1 MRTHSRFSIFITC
14 LLVATPVAAQTYT
27 TCNPLTS
34 GSCPANPA
42 LGRAVNIDF
51 TEGPSDSFSPQGNPT
66 YDSNGATFTVAK
78 PGDSPQVTSKWY
90 IMFGHVEV
98 QLKPAGGVGIV
109 SSAVLQS
116 DALDEIDWEW
126 IGGDSNQV
134 QSNYFSKGQTTTYNR
149 GAFHPDPN
157 NQASFRTYTIDWTAD
172 QIAWQIDGK
181 TVRTLTPEAAQGQY
195 PQTPMM
201 VKLGAWSGGDSANE
215 PGTIAWAG
223 GPTVYGNGPFSM
235 TVKSVAITDYS
246 TGTQYSYSGTSGTWQ
261 SIQSQGGKINSSG
274 GKAVAAADSGSISS
288 TSDAAPLPFSGTHR
302 KEEDAVTT
310 RANVYPW
317 VATTMATS
325 TTAPTSY
332 PNLPSGYQTDQVVPP
347 TSSPLAASGASP
359 ADGGLET
366 VTAYDQR
373 GFPTAIVQ
381 AKGVS
386 KQYNDQ
392 GFLITDSS
400 TLAARASP
408 TAGYSDGEIGVIAA
422 AKVNNKASATESAAG
437 KGESFTRDWQDFLGH
452 GIFATDGEEWAASR
466 QLLRPFFAQSRV
478 RDLDIFETHVQ
489 QLLLLIK
496 GQGKEIDISE
506 LFYGYTLD
514 AATDFLLGRSVGS
527 LGNADAQFARAFGD
541 VQRIQNI
548 RQRAGPFQVLVPLK
562 KFWEGLKVM
571 DAFIEPFVQDALNHS
586 PEELDEKETKSGSG
600 STWLQSVARFTRD
613 RKVIRDQIVNILLAG
628 RDTTA
633 GTLSFLFKELSAHP
647 IAYSK
652 LRREIVEK
660 VGAGQAPTY
669 DDLKNMPYLQHCISE
684 TLRLYPSVPFNMR
697 IALKDTTLPRGGGHD
712 GLSRVGIKKD
722 TIIGYAPR
730 HLHLN
735 PNMYP
740 AASASSPPVQDFCP
754 ERWETWTPRPW
765 QYIPFNGGPRICIGQ
780 QFALTEIG
788 YTTVRIV
795 QKFDRLEKYWGVGD
809 DLEKSE
815 IVLSPATGVKVG
827 FYSRVD

>member
-1 MRTHSRFSIFITC
+1 MRTQSGYSIFITC
-14 LLVATPVAAQTYT
+14 LLAATPVAAQTYT

-34 GSCPANPA
+34 GSCPADPA
-42 LGRAVNIDF
+42 LGRAVDIDF
-51 TEGPSDSFSPQGNPT
+51 TEGPSDSFTPQGNPT

-90 IMFGHVEV
+90 IMFGRVEV

-261 SIQSQGGKINSSG
+261 SIQSQGGKINSGG

-302 KEEDAVTT
+302 KEDDAVTT

-332 PNLPSGYQTDQVVPP
+332 PNLPSGYKTDQVVPP

-373 GFPTAIVQ
+373 GFPTVIVQ
-381 AKGVS
+381 AKGAS

-392 GFLITDSS
+392 GFLITDSP
-400 TLAARASP
+400 TLAALASP

-422 AKVNNKASATESAAG
+422 AKVNNKSSATESAAV
-437 KGESFTRDWQDFLGH
+437 
-452 GIFATDGEEWAASR
+452 SR
-466 QLLRPFFAQSRV
+466 Q
-478 RDLDIFETHVQ
+478 DLT
-489 QLLLLIK
+489 QLYLVAVGASVAL
-496 GQGKEIDISE
+496 
-506 LFYGYTLD
+506 
-514 AATDFLLGRSVGS
+514 AATL
-527 LGNADAQFARAFGD
+527 
-541 VQRIQNI
+541 
-548 RQRAGPFQVLVPLK
+548 
-562 KFWEGLKVM
+562 
-571 DAFIEPFVQDALNHS
+571 AL
-586 PEELDEKETKSGSG
+586 
-600 STWLQSVARFTRD
+600 
-613 RKVIRDQIVNILLAG
+613 
-628 RDTTA
+628 
-633 GTLSFLFKELSAHP
+633 
-647 IAYSK
+647 
-652 LRREIVEK
+652 
-660 VGAGQAPTY
+660 
-669 DDLKNMPYLQHCISE
+669 
-684 TLRLYPSVPFNMR
+684 
-697 IALKDTTLPRGGGHD
+697 
-712 GLSRVGIKKD
+712 
-722 TIIGYAPR
+722 
-730 HLHLN
+730 
-735 PNMYP
+735 
-740 AASASSPPVQDFCP
+740 
-754 ERWETWTPRPW
+754 
-765 QYIPFNGGPRICIGQ
+765 
-780 QFALTEIG
+780 
-788 YTTVRIV
+788 
-795 QKFDRLEKYWGVGD
+795 
-809 DLEKSE
+809 
-815 IVLSPATGVKVG
+815 
-827 FYSRVD
+827 

>member
-1 MRTHSRFSIFITC
+1 MRTQSGYSIFITC
-14 LLVATPVAAQTYT
+14 LLAATPVAAQTYT

-34 GSCPANPA
+34 GSCPADPA
-42 LGRAVNIDF
+42 LGRAVDIDF
-51 TEGPSDSFSPQGNPT
+51 TEGPSDSFTPQGNPT

-90 IMFGHVEV
+90 IMFGRVEV

-261 SIQSQGGKINSSG
+261 SIQSQGGKINSGG

-302 KEEDAVTT
+302 KEDDAVTT

-332 PNLPSGYQTDQVVPP
+332 PNLPSGYKTDQVVPP

-373 GFPTAIVQ
+373 GFPTVIVQ
-381 AKGVS
+381 AKGAS

-392 GFLITDSS
+392 GFLITDSP
-400 TLAARASP
+400 TLAALASP

-422 AKVNNKASATESAAG
+422 AKG

-466 QLLRPFFAQSRV
+466 QLLRPFFAQNRV

-489 QLLLLIK
+489 ELLLLMK

-571 DAFIEPFVQDALNHS
+571 DAFIEPFVQDALNHT
-586 PEELDEKETKSGSG
+586 PEELDEKETESSSG

-613 RKVIRDQIVNILLAG
+613 PKVIRDQIVNILLAG

-647 IAYSK
+647 VAYFK
-652 LRREIVEK
+652 LRREILEK
-660 VGAGQAPTY
+660 VGGSQAPTY

-740 AASASSPPVQDFCP
+740 AASASSPPVQAFCP

-809 DLEKSE
+809 DMVKSE
-815 IVLSPATGVKVG
+815 IVLSPATGVRVG
-827 FYSRVD
+827 FYSGVD

>member
-1 MRTHSRFSIFITC
+1 MRTQSGYSIFITC
-14 LLVATPVAAQTYT
+14 LLAATPVAAQTYT

-34 GSCPANPA
+34 GSCPADPA

-51 TEGPSDSFSPQGNPT
+51 TEGPSDSFTPQGNPT

-90 IMFGHVEV
+90 IMFGRVEV

-261 SIQSQGGKINSSG
+261 SIQSQGGKINSG
-274 GKAVAAADSGSISS
+274 GGGAVAAADSGSISS

-332 PNLPSGYQTDQVVPP
+332 PNLPSGYKTDQVAPP
-347 TSSPLAASGASP
+347 TSSPSAASGASP

-373 GFPTAIVQ
+373 GFPTVIVQ
-381 AKGVS
+381 AKGAS

-392 GFLITDSS
+392 GFLITDSP
-400 TLAARASP
+400 TLAARVSP

-422 AKVNNKASATESAAG
+422 AKVNNKASATESAAV
-437 KGESFTRDWQDFLGH
+437 
-452 GIFATDGEEWAASR
+452 SR
-466 QLLRPFFAQSRV
+466 Q
-478 RDLDIFETHVQ
+478 DLT
-489 QLLLLIK
+489 QLYLVAVGALAAL
-496 GQGKEIDISE
+496 
-506 LFYGYTLD
+506 
-514 AATDFLLGRSVGS
+514 AATL
-527 LGNADAQFARAFGD
+527 
-541 VQRIQNI
+541 
-548 RQRAGPFQVLVPLK
+548 
-562 KFWEGLKVM
+562 
-571 DAFIEPFVQDALNHS
+571 AL
-586 PEELDEKETKSGSG
+586 
-600 STWLQSVARFTRD
+600 
-613 RKVIRDQIVNILLAG
+613 
-628 RDTTA
+628 
-633 GTLSFLFKELSAHP
+633 
-647 IAYSK
+647 
-652 LRREIVEK
+652 
-660 VGAGQAPTY
+660 
-669 DDLKNMPYLQHCISE
+669 
-684 TLRLYPSVPFNMR
+684 
-697 IALKDTTLPRGGGHD
+697 
-712 GLSRVGIKKD
+712 
-722 TIIGYAPR
+722 
-730 HLHLN
+730 
-735 PNMYP
+735 
-740 AASASSPPVQDFCP
+740 
-754 ERWETWTPRPW
+754 
-765 QYIPFNGGPRICIGQ
+765 
-780 QFALTEIG
+780 
-788 YTTVRIV
+788 
-795 QKFDRLEKYWGVGD
+795 
-809 DLEKSE
+809 
-815 IVLSPATGVKVG
+815 
-827 FYSRVD
+827 